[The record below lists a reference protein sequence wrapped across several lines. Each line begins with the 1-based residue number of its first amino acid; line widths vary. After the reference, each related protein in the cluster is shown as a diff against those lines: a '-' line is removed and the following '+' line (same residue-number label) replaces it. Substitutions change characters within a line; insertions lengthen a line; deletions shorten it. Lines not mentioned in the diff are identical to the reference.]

1 MNMILYNSVIVDI
14 VKGGFSIFFNFFFI
28 IENGMLKIF
37 DYVVVNLFFSLKNW
51 IDGLSIDFK
60 SK

>member
-1 MNMILYNSVIVDI
+1 MILYNSVIVDI

-37 DYVVVNLFFSLKNW
+37 DYVVVIFFLV
-51 IDGLSIDFK
+51 
-60 SK
+60 